1 MFYTSLSL
9 SSSPLHLLGGDD
21 IPTYRK
27 VHQVV
32 MQPIRSQ
39 KLGNAS
45 GGDAVNEITKTQ
57 EIHLLGFYDLTQ
69 CITTYITT

>member
-1 MFYTSLSL
+1 M
-9 SSSPLHLLGGDD
+9 
-21 IPTYRK
+21 
-27 VHQVV
+27 V

-57 EIHLLGFYDLTQ
+57 EMHLLGFYDLIQ
-69 CITTYITT
+69 CITT

>member
-9 SSSPLHLLGGDD
+9 SASPLHLLGGDD

-27 VHQVV
+27 IHQVE
-32 MQPIRSQ
+32 MQQIRSQ

-45 GGDAVNEITKTQ
+45 GGDAVSEITKTQ
-57 EIHLLGFYDLTQ
+57 GMHLLRFYDFTQ
-69 CITTYITT
+69 CITT